1 MFQFYLNSVFP
12 NLVCVHSDSLP
23 IFLPGSWCPVALIC
37 TTFLSKSSV
46 SSCLLIKGRAKH
58 SSQKAEFCSLEG
70 NRSPG
75 TRLFYLFC
83 QLFWGLFVSAA
94 KADFD
99 LYIFIQ
105 LLYAIKTS
113 IRVSPLIGSLNTYI
127 QKLLLTTSPTLFRI
141 ACAQTYCSRFGGA
154 EVLSKY
160 KDLWSWGFIQLYKGS
175 FICFLFL
182 IS

>member
-1 MFQFYLNSVFP
+1 MPLTPCSFPWARNQTQVALASSFPLTPGQRRWERCQLLVLALPIADVSLEECSSTLSQGWKMYLHCLVFLFAASVFTEIHLLSFMFQFYLNSVFP

-23 IFLPGSWCPVALIC
+23 IFLPGSWCPLALIC

-83 QLFWGLFVSAA
+83 QLF
-94 KADFD
+94 
-99 LYIFIQ
+99 
-105 LLYAIKTS
+105 
-113 IRVSPLIGSLNTYI
+113 
-127 QKLLLTTSPTLFRI
+127 
-141 ACAQTYCSRFGGA
+141 
-154 EVLSKY
+154 
-160 KDLWSWGFIQLYKGS
+160 
-175 FICFLFL
+175 
-182 IS
+182 